1 MNNVSS
7 PQSSQ
12 KKNPH
17 SAWEITRWIAGTS
30 PSRLVASWLT
40 LGLFIYLTSWSVWT
54 LLCLID
60 LVQLSLRGE
69 KLALRAALL
78 LLEGTAHTVAWITPS
93 SASERAQVFA
103 ANLASTRQ
111 RLRSSPADTK

>member
-1 MNNVSS
+1 MQLMSS

-17 SAWEITRWIAGTS
+17 SAWEITRWIVGTS

-40 LGLFIYLTSWSVWT
+40 LALFAYLTSWSVWT

-78 LLEGTAHTVAWITPS
+78 LLEGAAYTVAWIAPAS
-93 SASERAQVFA
+93 VSERARAFA
-103 ANLASTRQ
+103 TNLASTRQ
-111 RLRSSPADTK
+111 RLRPTTDT

>member
-1 MNNVSS
+1 MQLMSS

-12 KKNPH
+12 KKSPH
-17 SAWEITRWIAGTS
+17 SAWEITRWVLGTS

-78 LLEGTAHTVAWITPS
+78 MLEGVTHTVAWIAPS
-93 SASERAQVFA
+93 SVSDRAQALA

-111 RLRSSPADTK
+111 RLRTTTST